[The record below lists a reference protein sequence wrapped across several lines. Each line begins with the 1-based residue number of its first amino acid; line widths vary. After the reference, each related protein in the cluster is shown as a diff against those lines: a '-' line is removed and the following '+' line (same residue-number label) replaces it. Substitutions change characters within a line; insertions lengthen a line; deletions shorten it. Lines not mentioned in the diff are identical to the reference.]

1 MINSTITGKL
11 AGVILLIL
19 GYGLAAAQDIP
30 SGIIQAITV
39 DESDPEVVYASGAG
53 YIYKSTDAGAN
64 WTAAPSLVDIWSIA
78 IERYDPAASPA
89 PTPVAYGASQGHG
102 VLRSTDGL
110 QWNITN
116 GTSGVF
122 GSVAVHPTD
131 TTVYA
136 GGEDGIYVSDDR
148 GANWSLLSALPGEGN
163 ARGLVIDRSNP
174 LNMYI
179 TKWRDGIFRSTDGGN
194 SWGLSG
200 GFYDKQL
207 FDLDMHP
214 TNPSVLFA
222 STWSGVYR
230 SVDAGTNWV
239 QLASPTRVSELSI
252 DAVNPD
258 VMLAVTEG
266 NGIGKSTDGGE
277 TWTSV
282 SDGLGDVAHF
292 ASVAIAPD
300 GSGRAYAGSQNSVLF
315 ISNDLG
321 ESWVPVDGSTPTP
334 PPGGSTPP
342 PTTPPAPTPGPT
354 TLTIDIVDRNGG
366 RVELGEGAKFD
377 VIVRNSGSTTAVN
390 TFVSLNWT
398 QPSQGDAGK
407 GWTASWP
414 GDECDNRNDCALGS
428 LTAGSQITMSVTGY
442 TSSDWVED
450 FRLVASAGAENAPG
464 VSDQQTVD
472 VVRTVA
478 TIEVGDG
485 GGGSMGLL
493 TIIVLILSRLAA
505 SFPRIDV
512 RRPEVAIHALTG
524 ALACLL
530 IAGCGGGS
538 GGGSNTPPPPPT
550 TPPPPQLAAD
560 EAQTTEG
567 VIRGTID
574 GDLKIF
580 RGVRYADLP
589 TGALRFGP
597 PAPPVSFSGTKDAM
611 NTDVVCIQPSGPGTV
626 TGTENCLVLN
636 IWAHSDDVTRPV
648 IVFQHGGG
656 ANGVSG
662 NSATLDGAT
671 LAREGDVIV
680 VTVNR
685 RLGALG
691 YLAIDE
697 LIADSPLSTA
707 GTFAILDAI
716 AALEW
721 LQDNIAAFNGDPGKI
736 MLAGQSAGGA
746 VVCGVLSS
754 PRAMGLFNS
763 AALQSAGCRSLPV
776 LNASVGVPTDREYA
790 ATAHRELVTHLGCD
804 ASGDVLACL
813 RNLPA
818 SDIVLAQEELDV
830 DFGTVIDGIVVA
842 NQPKESLAAEVA
854 GNVPIIIGSNA
865 DEATN
870 IFGPNPVADDTEYRA
885 TLDFIFD
892 KPLSDDLY
900 AMYPTANFGSASEA
914 FLTLFSDTLFNCIA
928 ETLADSAEG
937 GAPVYFYNFARGF
950 DNGGSAGLGAF
961 HTIDVAHLFGSFDV
975 WGYTPDAQA
984 LDLSAAMRN
993 AWVGLA
999 SDPTAPPPYLATGA
1013 SAWPAYFQTN
1023 KQIVQFGDVI
1033 DIATEHRAGRCP
1045 ALLTLFASQ

>member
-11 AGVILLIL
+11 AGVILLVL

-30 SGIIQAITV
+30 SGIIQAVTV
-39 DESDPEVVYASGAG
+39 DASDPEVVYASGAS
-53 YIYKSTDAGAN
+53 YIYKSTDAGAT
-64 WTAAPSLVDIWSIA
+64 WTAAPSFADVWSIA
-78 IERYDPAASPA
+78 VERYDPAASPA
-89 PTPVAYGASQGHG
+89 PTPVAYGASNGNG
-102 VLRSTDGL
+102 VLRTTDGL
-110 QWNITN
+110 QWNVTN

-122 GSVAVHPTD
+122 GTVTIHPTEA
-131 TTVYA
+131 TVYA
-136 GGEDGIYVSDDR
+136 GGEDGIYVSSDH
-148 GANWSLLSALPGEGN
+148 GANWSSLSTLPGEDEIN
-163 ARGLVIDRSNP
+163 GLVVDPSNP
-174 LNMYI
+174 LNMYA

-194 SWGLSG
+194 SWTLAA
-200 GFYDKQL
+200 GFYDTQL
-207 FDLDMHP
+207 FDLDIHP

-230 SVDAGTNWV
+230 SVDAGTNWA
-239 QLASPTRVSELSI
+239 QTTSPKRVSELAI
-252 DAVNPD
+252 DAMNPD
-258 VMLAVTEG
+258 VMLAVTGG

-277 TWTSV
+277 TWRSV
-282 SDGLGDVAHF
+282 TDGLGDVVHF
-292 ASVAIAPD
+292 ASVAIAPN
-300 GSGRAYAGSQNSVLF
+300 GSGRAYAGSQNSILF

-334 PPGGSTPP
+334 PPGGTTPP
-342 PTTPPAPTPGPT
+342 PPAPTPDPT
-354 TLTIDIVDRNGG
+354 TLTIDIIDRNGG
-366 RVELGEGAKFD
+366 RVELGEQAKFD
-377 VIVRNSGSTTAVN
+377 VVVRNTGSTTAVN
-390 TFVSLNWT
+390 TFVGLSWT
-398 QPSQGDAGK
+398 QPSQGSAGK
-407 GWTASWP
+407 RWTASWP
-414 GDECDNRNDCALGS
+414 GEACDSQNNDCNLGTLS
-428 LTAGSQITMSVTGY
+428 PGGQVTISVIGY

-450 FRLVASAGAENAPG
+450 FRLDASVGAENAPG

-472 VVRTVA
+472 IFRTIA
-478 TIEVGDG
+478 TIEAGGSG

-493 TIIVLILSRLAA
+493 TVLLLILTRLAA
-505 SFPRIDV
+505 SFPKKALLN
-512 RRPEVAIHALTG
+512 PEVKIHALTG
-524 ALACLL
+524 VVACLL
-530 IAGCGGGS
+530 IAGCGGG
-538 GGGSNTPPPPPT
+538 GGDSTPPPVI

-589 TGALRFGP
+589 TGALRFSP
-597 PAPPVSFSGTKDAM
+597 PAPPESFSGTRDAK
-611 NTDVVCIQPSGPGTV
+611 NTDIACIQPSGPGTI
-626 TGTENCLVLN
+626 TGTEDCLVLN
-636 IWAHSDDVTRPV
+636 IWAHNDNVTRPV
-648 IVFQHGGG
+648 IVFHHGGG

-662 NSATLDGAT
+662 NGATVDGAT
-671 LAREGDVIV
+671 LAREGDVTV

-697 LIADSPLSTA
+697 LIADSPLATA
-707 GTFAILDAI
+707 GNFAILDAI

-721 LQDNIAAFNGDPGKI
+721 LQDNIAAFNGDPAKI

-763 AALQSAGCRSLPV
+763 AALQSAGCRSISV
-776 LNASVGVPTDREYA
+776 LNAAVGVPTDREYA
-790 ATAHRELVTHLGCD
+790 ATAHRELVAYLGCD
-804 ASGDVLACL
+804 VSGDVLACL

-818 SDIVLAQEELDV
+818 SDIVLAQEELDI

-854 GNVPIIIGSNA
+854 GNVPVIIGSNA

-870 IFGPNPVADDTEYRA
+870 IFGPTPVADDAEYRA

-900 AMYPTANFGSASEA
+900 AMYPTADFGSASEA

-928 ETLADSAEG
+928 ETLADSAEN

-950 DNGGSAGLGAF
+950 DNGRSAGLGAF

-999 SDPTAPPPYLATGA
+999 SDPTAPPPYLPAGA
-1013 SAWPAYFQTN
+1013 SAWPAYFGTN